1 MPRLL
6 RIFLNITTTLSLLLC
21 AAILAIWIRS
31 YFKPDFIT
39 LTHTADGLEIAARS
53 AHGSV
58 YVGPVRHDPLRNK
71 RFLRKHESRKLLHV
85 QLLFI
90 AGIPAIT
97 HLMIILIRREA
108 QRRANL
114 APAPM
119 SEE

>member
-6 RIFLNITTTLSLLLC
+6 QIFLNITTTLSLILC

-31 YFKPDFIT
+31 YFKPDFVT

-53 AHGSV
+53 AHGSL
-58 YVGPVRHDPLRNK
+58 YVGPVRHDAIRNK
-71 RFLRKHESRKLLHV
+71 RFLRKHESRKILHV

-97 HLMIILIRREA
+97 HLMIILIRQEK
-108 QRRANL
+108 QRRAML
-114 APAPM
+114 PSAPLD
-119 SEE
+119 EE